1 MSGHGFRVC
10 ADCDVRRCITHSPSD
25 ICDVCVI
32 YSSCASCRVNCKCGK
47 TLANRKSLKQHV
59 RVFREKEKTIKG
71 IKNNFLIYITNLTCL
86 NRWKIHQTSAN
97 CQSIFRTMLLIQLF
111 KEHPIFVYPST
122 QNELEHFLGGKE
134 TWGDKKN
141 IKFLWNIGKNTK
153 IGENWWEIFL
163 FIGEN

>member
-1 MSGHGFRVC
+1 MSGHGFHVC

-32 YSSCASCRVNCKCGK
+32 YASCQVAGLIVSAVKLWQTEN
-47 TLANRKSLKQHV
+47 LSSNML
-59 RVFREKEKTIKG
+59 VFREKEKTIKG